1 MKKKF
6 YSVVTLACMLFY
18 ACSNELQVSPSAP
31 GSNEEVVS
39 SDFRSLDEAIAIANK
54 SVSMLGDGTR
64 GVTDRTVDKS
74 KVFAVKN
81 KGTRTSSE
89 NAFNHDTLMY
99 AINFEDGNG
108 YAIVSANRA
117 TEALIAVTESGSYS
131 PEEVSENEGLNYY
144 MENAAKYVSSSVTKP
159 LPFLKERDTIASRL
173 RSGFPLDTK
182 WGQKNY
188 FGRFAPNNICGCFP
202 LAVMEIMSYYSY
214 PTTMTLHY
222 LGDNDSTIN
231 INWTDIYK
239 HKVYKE
245 TNFANHELICSA
257 PSEAHTYISHIA
269 REIGYEANCTY
280 STNSTGTAMSN
291 MLPCVTGFGFTNAQI
306 KDYEPGCTT
315 TYLSQKHPLIFLAY
329 SSEGGHAWVVD
340 ACIREHLTIT
350 DRSGLNI
357 GESARTY
364 EVDKIYNHYNWGW
377 NGVDNGYYLDN
388 VFDVSEYS
396 ELDDT
401 NYKNDNI
408 EYNFNQGN
416 WYLTMWP

>member
-1 MKKKF
+1 MRKI
-6 YSVVTLACMLFY
+6 SCTTAALACLLFY
-18 ACSNELQVSPSAP
+18 ACSNELSTPSLSTDN
-31 GSNEEVVS
+31 GSTL
-39 SDFRSLDEAIAIANK
+39 SDFRSLEEAVEIANK

-64 GVTDRTVDKS
+64 STTDRVVDS
-74 KVFAVKN
+74 KKIYAVKN
-81 KGTRTSSE
+81 HSTRTSSE
-89 NAFNHDTLMY
+89 NTFNHDTLMY

-117 TEALIAVTESGSYS
+117 TEALIAITESGSYS
-131 PEEVSENEGLNYY
+131 PDEPSDNEGLNYY
-144 MENAAKYVSSSVTKP
+144 MENAAKYVSVSSLQP
-159 LPFLKERDTIASRL
+159 LPYIKERDTIASRL

-214 PTTMTLHY
+214 PSTMTLHY
-222 LGDNDSTIN
+222 PGGNDSIIS

-239 HKVYKE
+239 HKVYNAIRVHDLDCE
-245 TNFANHELICSA
+245 AS
-257 PSEAHTYISHIA
+257 SEAHTNISHIA
-269 REIGYEANCTY
+269 REIGYEAECIY
-280 STNSTGTAMSN
+280 GTNSTGTYRSKE
-291 MLPCVTGFGFTNAQI
+291 LPCVIGLGFTNAEM

-315 TYLSQKHPLIFLAY
+315 SYLSQGHPLIFVG
-329 SSEGGHAWVVD
+329 SSEDGGHAWVVD

-350 DRSGLNI
+350 DRSGLKI

-364 EVDKIYNHYNWGW
+364 EVDNIYNHYNWGW
-377 NGVDNGYYLDN
+377 DGIDNGYYLDN

-401 NYKNDNI
+401 KYKNDNI
-408 EYNFNQGN
+408 DYNFNQN
-416 WYLTMWP
+416 NQYLIMWP